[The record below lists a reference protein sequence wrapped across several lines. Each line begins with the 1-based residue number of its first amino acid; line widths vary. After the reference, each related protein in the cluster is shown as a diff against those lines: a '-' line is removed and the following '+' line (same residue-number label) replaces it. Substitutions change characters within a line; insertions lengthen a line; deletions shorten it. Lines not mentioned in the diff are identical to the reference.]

1 MGKGKGRPTSKS
13 KQAMSPRSRWPKSL
27 FFWAFGLAVLVG
39 VAAWYYFQQGSAEPV
54 VPEYRG
60 GPRLSVD
67 RDYIDFGTLRF
78 EKFVTARF
86 HLRNVGDQ
94 PLRISGSP
102 RVDAVEGC

>member
-1 MGKGKGRPTSKS
+1 MGKGKGKPKLKS
-13 KQAMSPRSRWPKSL
+13 KQAVQPRSRWPRGL
-27 FFWAFGLAVLVG
+27 LAGAFGLAVLVG
-39 VAAWYYFQQGSAEPV
+39 VVAWFYFQQGSAAPV
-54 VPEYRG
+54 APEYRG

-67 RDYIDFGTLRF
+67 QDYIDFGTLRF

-94 PLRISGSP
+94 PLRISGNP